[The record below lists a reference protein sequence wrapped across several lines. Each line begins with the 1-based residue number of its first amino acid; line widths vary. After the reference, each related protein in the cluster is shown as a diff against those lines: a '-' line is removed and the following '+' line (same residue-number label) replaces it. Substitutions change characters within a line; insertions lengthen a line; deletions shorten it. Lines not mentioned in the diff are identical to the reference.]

1 MRNRVYFNVREKN
14 LSVLDYKTNKVT
26 KKVTQAYLTN
36 AMFVVRKSGNKR
48 VREEGRKNV
57 HAFVNGI
64 IQPKLVKGS
73 MPQHEVCRVRYDPY
87 TMDCFHYERIVNGK
101 SKWLPVDKHW
111 IGKVYLNVVNGK
123 PIILADID
131 KLLNDDTN
139 LLNDDTNLLN
149 DDTSYLIASNIQ
161 KALKKSSGH
170 NTVDQIF
177 LRRKRKIIENKNKI
191 IDKTIAI

>member
-64 IQPKLVKGS
+64 IQPKLDDA

-87 TMDCFHYERIVNGK
+87 TMDYFHYERIVNGK
-101 SKWLPVDKHW
+101 PKWLPVSQCW
-111 IGKVYLNVVNGK
+111 IGKVYLNIVNGK
-123 PIILADID
+123 PIIHADID
-131 KLLNDDTN
+131 NISSVLNLSKLPK
-139 LLNDDTNLLN
+139 
-149 DDTSYLIASNIQ
+149 TSL
-161 KALKKSSGH
+161 
-170 NTVDQIF
+170 VDATF

>member
-64 IQPKLVKGS
+64 IQPKLIDA

-123 PIILADID
+123 PIIHADID

-139 LLNDDTNLLN
+139 LLNDDTN
-149 DDTSYLIASNIQ
+149 YLIASNIQ
-161 KALKKSSGH
+161 KALKEFSGH
-170 NTVDQIF
+170 DKVGQAF

>member
-14 LSVLDYKTNKVT
+14 LSVLDYKTNKVI

-36 AMFVVRKSGNKR
+36 ALFFVRKSGQKR

-64 IQPKLVKGS
+64 IQPKLDDA

-87 TMDCFHYERIVNGK
+87 TMDYFHYERIVNGK
-101 SKWLPVDKHW
+101 PKWLPVSQCW
-111 IGKVYLNVVNGK
+111 IGKVYLNIVNGK
-123 PIILADID
+123 PIIHADID
-131 KLLNDDTN
+131 NISSVLNLSKLPK
-139 LLNDDTNLLN
+139 
-149 DDTSYLIASNIQ
+149 TSS
-161 KALKKSSGH
+161 
-170 NTVDQIF
+170 VDQTF

>member
-14 LSVLDYKTNKVT
+14 LSVLDYKTNKVI

-36 AMFVVRKSGNKR
+36 ALFVVRKSGQKR

-64 IQPKLVKGS
+64 IQPKLDDA

-87 TMDCFHYERIVNGK
+87 TMDYFHYERIVNSK
-101 SKWLPVDKHW
+101 PKWLPVSQHW
-111 IGKVYLNVVNGK
+111 VGNVWLYIVNGK
-123 PIILADID
+123 PIIHADID
-131 KLLNDDTN
+131 NMSSVLNLSKLPK
-139 LLNDDTNLLN
+139 
-149 DDTSYLIASNIQ
+149 TSL
-161 KALKKSSGH
+161 
-170 NTVDQIF
+170 VDATF

-191 IDKTIAI
+191 IDKTVAI

>member
-14 LSVLDYKTNKVT
+14 LSVLDYKTNKVI

-36 AMFVVRKSGNKR
+36 ALFVVRKSGQKR

-64 IQPKLVKGS
+64 IQPKLDDA

-87 TMDCFHYERIVNGK
+87 TMDYFHYERIVNGK
-101 SKWLPVDKHW
+101 PKWLPVSQCW
-111 IGKVYLNVVNGK
+111 IGKVYLNIVNGK
-123 PIILADID
+123 PIIHADID
-131 KLLNDDTN
+131 NMSSVLNLSKLPK
-139 LLNDDTNLLN
+139 
-149 DDTSYLIASNIQ
+149 TSL
-161 KALKKSSGH
+161 
-170 NTVDQIF
+170 VDATF

-191 IDKTIAI
+191 IDKTVAI

>member
-26 KKVTQAYLTN
+26 RKVSQAYLTN

-64 IQPKLVKGS
+64 IQNRLPNNQDLFHYAHK
-73 MPQHEVCRVRYDPY
+73 VRYDPY

-101 SKWLPVDKHW
+101 SRWLPVDKHW
-111 IGKVYLNVVNGK
+111 IGRVWIYIENGK
-123 PIILADID
+123 PNMYADID
-131 KLLNDDTN
+131 KLVDTNDDKPSDTRYTMPVKM
-139 LLNDDTNLLN
+139 LKFHIPKGSLKGTKLDDEF
-149 DDTSYLIASNIQ
+149 Q
-161 KALKKSSGH
+161 KFLKK
-170 NTVDQIF
+170 
-177 LRRKRKIIENKNKI
+177 KRKIIENKNKI
-191 IDKTIAI
+191 IDKTVAI

>member
-14 LSVLDYKTNKVT
+14 LSVLDYKTNKVI

-36 AMFVVRKSGNKR
+36 ALFVVRKSGQKR

-64 IQPKLVKGS
+64 IQPKLDDA

-87 TMDCFHYERIVNGK
+87 TMDYFPYERIVNGK
-101 SKWLPVDKHW
+101 PKWLPVSQCW
-111 IGKVYLNVVNGK
+111 IGKVYLNIVNGK
-123 PIILADID
+123 PIIHADID
-131 KLLNDDTN
+131 NISSVLNLSKLPK
-139 LLNDDTNLLN
+139 
-149 DDTSYLIASNIQ
+149 TSL
-161 KALKKSSGH
+161 
-170 NTVDQIF
+170 VDATF

>member
-26 KKVTQAYLTN
+26 RKVSQVYLTN

-64 IQPKLVKGS
+64 IQNRLPNNQELFYNAHK
-73 MPQHEVCRVRYDPY
+73 VRYDPY

-111 IGKVYLNVVNGK
+111 IGRVWIYIENGK
-123 PIILADID
+123 PNMYADID
-131 KLLNDDTN
+131 K

-191 IDKTIAI
+191 IDKTVAI

>member
-26 KKVTQAYLTN
+26 RKLSQVYLTN

-64 IQPKLVKGS
+64 IQNRLPNNQELFYHSHK
-73 MPQHEVCRVRYDPY
+73 VRYDPY

-101 SKWLPVDKHW
+101 SRWLPVDKHW
-111 IGKVYLNVVNGK
+111 IGRVWIYIENGK
-123 PIILADID
+123 PVMHADID
-131 KLLNDDTN
+131 KLADTNDDKSI
-139 LLNDDTNLLN
+139 DTNYTMPVKMLKFHIPKGSLKGTKLDDEFQKFLN
-149 DDTSYLIASNIQ
+149 
-161 KALKKSSGH
+161 K
-170 NTVDQIF
+170 
-177 LRRKRKIIENKNKI
+177 KRKIIENKNKI
-191 IDKTIAI
+191 NKKTIAI

>member
-26 KKVTQAYLTN
+26 RKVSQVYLTN

-64 IQPKLVKGS
+64 IQNRLPNNQELFYNAHK
-73 MPQHEVCRVRYDPY
+73 VRYDPY

-101 SKWLPVDKHW
+101 SRWLPIDKHW
-111 IGKVYLNVVNGK
+111 IGRVWIYVENGK
-123 PIILADID
+123 PNMYADID

-139 LLNDDTNLLN
+139 LLNGDTNERLMVIEG
-149 DDTSYLIASNIQ
+149 DSYQ
-161 KALKKSSGH
+161 KA
-170 NTVDQIF
+170 IF
-177 LRRKRKIIENKNKI
+177 PNGALEFSFLNKKRKIIENKNKI
-191 IDKTIAI
+191 NKKVVAI

>member
-26 KKVTQAYLTN
+26 RKVSQAYLTN

-64 IQPKLVKGS
+64 IQNRLPNNQDLFYHSHK
-73 MPQHEVCRVRYDPY
+73 VRYDPY

-101 SKWLPVDKHW
+101 RRWLPVDKHW
-111 IGKVYLNVVNGK
+111 IGRVWIYIENGK
-123 PIILADID
+123 PVMHADID

-139 LLNDDTNLLN
+139 LLNGDTNERLMVIEG
-149 DDTSYLIASNIQ
+149 DSYQ
-161 KALKKSSGH
+161 KA
-170 NTVDQIF
+170 IF
-177 LRRKRKIIENKNKI
+177 PKGQVQFSFLNKKRKIIENKNKI
-191 IDKTIAI
+191 NKKTIAI

>member
-26 KKVTQAYLTN
+26 QKVKQVYLTN

-64 IQPKLVKGS
+64 IQNRLPNNQELFYHSHK
-73 MPQHEVCRVRYDPY
+73 VRYDPY

-101 SKWLPVDKHW
+101 SRWLPIDKHW
-111 IGKVYLNVVNGK
+111 IGRVWIYIENGK
-123 PIILADID
+123 PNMYADID
-131 KLLNDDTN
+131 KLADTNNDDKSI
-139 LLNDDTNLLN
+139 DTKYTMPVKMLKFDIPKGSLKGTKL
-149 DDTSYLIASNIQ
+149 DEEFQ
-161 KALKKSSGH
+161 KFLKK
-170 NTVDQIF
+170 
-177 LRRKRKIIENKNKI
+177 KRKIIDNKNKI
-191 IDKTIAI
+191 IDKTVAI

>member
-36 AMFVVRKSGNKR
+36 ALFVVRKSGNKR

-64 IQPKLVKGS
+64 IQNIFPNNEEFFYHSHK
-73 MPQHEVCRVRYDPY
+73 VRYDPY

-101 SKWLPVDKHW
+101 RRWLPVDKHW
-111 IGKVYLNVVNGK
+111 IGRVWIYVENGK
-123 PIILADID
+123 PVMYADID
-131 KLLNDDTN
+131 KLADTNNDDKSI
-139 LLNDDTNLLN
+139 DTN
-149 DDTSYLIASNIQ
+149 DAVMVVEGDSFQ
-161 KALKKSSGH
+161 KA
-170 NTVDQIF
+170 IF
-177 LRRKRKIIENKNKI
+177 PKGKVQFSFLNKKRKIIENKNKI
-191 IDKTIAI
+191 IDKTVAI

>member
-26 KKVTQAYLTN
+26 RKVSQVYLTN

-64 IQPKLVKGS
+64 IQNRLPNNQELFYNAHK
-73 MPQHEVCRVRYDPY
+73 VRYDPY

-111 IGKVYLNVVNGK
+111 IGRVWIYIENGK
-123 PIILADID
+123 PNMYADID
-131 KLLNDDTN
+131 KLVDTNDDKSS
-139 LLNDDTNLLN
+139 DTN
-149 DDTSYLIASNIQ
+149 YLIASNIE
-161 KALKKSSGH
+161 KALKEFSGH
-170 NTVDQIF
+170 SKVDQTF

>member
-14 LSVLDYKTNKVT
+14 LSVLDYKTNKVI

-36 AMFVVRKSGNKR
+36 ALFVVRKSGQKR

-64 IQPKLVKGS
+64 IQPKLDDA

-87 TMDCFHYERIVNGK
+87 TMDYFHYERIVNGK
-101 SKWLPVDKHW
+101 PKWLPVSQCW
-111 IGKVYLNVVNGK
+111 IGKVYLNIVNGK
-123 PIILADID
+123 PIIHADID
-131 KLLNDDTN
+131 NISSVLNLSKLPK
-139 LLNDDTNLLN
+139 
-149 DDTSYLIASNIQ
+149 TSS
-161 KALKKSSGH
+161 
-170 NTVDQIF
+170 VDQTF

-191 IDKTIAI
+191 IDKTVAI

>member
-26 KKVTQAYLTN
+26 RKVSQVYLTN

-64 IQPKLVKGS
+64 IQPKLPRGA
-73 MPQHEVCRVRYDPY
+73 MPFFVCHKVRYDPY

-101 SKWLPVDKHW
+101 SRWLPIDKHW
-111 IGKVYLNVVNGK
+111 IGQVFIYVEKGK
-123 PIILADID
+123 PVMYADID
-131 KLLNDDTN
+131 KLADTKKDKSIDTN
-139 LLNDDTNLLN
+139 
-149 DDTSYLIASNIQ
+149 YLIASNIE
-161 KALKKSSGH
+161 KALKEFSGH
-170 NTVDQIF
+170 SKVDQTF

-191 IDKTIAI
+191 IDKTVAI

>member
-14 LSVLDYKTNKVT
+14 LSVLDYKTNKVI

-36 AMFVVRKSGNKR
+36 ALFVVRKSGQKR

-64 IQPKLVKGS
+64 IQPKLDDA

-87 TMDCFHYERIVNGK
+87 TMDYFHYERIVNGK
-101 SKWLPVDKHW
+101 PKWLPVSQCW
-111 IGKVYLNVVNGK
+111 IGKVYLNIVNGK
-123 PIILADID
+123 PIIHADID
-131 KLLNDDTN
+131 NISNVPNLSKLKKTN
-139 LLNDDTNLLN
+139 L
-149 DDTSYLIASNIQ
+149 
-161 KALKKSSGH
+161 
-170 NTVDQIF
+170 VDQTF

>member
-26 KKVTQAYLTN
+26 RKVSQVYLTN

-64 IQPKLVKGS
+64 IQNRLPNNQELFYHSHK
-73 MPQHEVCRVRYDPY
+73 VRYDPY

-101 SKWLPVDKHW
+101 SRWLPVDKHW
-111 IGKVYLNVVNGK
+111 IGRVWIYIENGK
-123 PIILADID
+123 PVMHADID
-131 KLLNDDTN
+131 KLADTNDDKSI
-139 LLNDDTNLLN
+139 DTNEKLLVVEG
-149 DDTSYLIASNIQ
+149 DSFH
-161 KALKKSSGH
+161 KAIYPNGALEFS
-170 NTVDQIF
+170 F
-177 LRRKRKIIENKNKI
+177 LNKKRKIIEQIKIKIKNK
-191 IDKTIAI
+191 KVVAI

>member
-36 AMFVVRKSGNKR
+36 ALFVVRKSGNKR

-64 IQPKLVKGS
+64 IQPKPPLSFDGYAF
-73 MPQHEVCRVRYDPY
+73 VRYNPY
-87 TMDCFHYERIVNGK
+87 EMDFFQYRRVINDEPV
-101 SKWLPVDKHW
+101 WLPVDKHW
-111 IGKVYLNVVNGK
+111 IGNVWIFVDEGK
-123 PIILADID
+123 PNMYADID
-131 KLLNDDTN
+131 KLADTKKDKSIDTN
-139 LLNDDTNLLN
+139 
-149 DDTSYLIASNIQ
+149 YLIASNIE
-161 KALKKSSGH
+161 KALKEFSGH
-170 NTVDQIF
+170 SKVDQTF

-191 IDKTIAI
+191 IDKTVAI

>member
-14 LSVLDYKTNKVT
+14 LSVLDYKTNKVI

-36 AMFVVRKSGNKR
+36 ALFVVRKSGQKR

-64 IQPKLVKGS
+64 IQPKLDDA

-87 TMDCFHYERIVNGK
+87 TMDYFHYERIVNGK
-101 SKWLPVDKHW
+101 PKWLPVSQCW
-111 IGKVYLNVVNGK
+111 IGKVYLNIVNGK
-123 PIILADID
+123 PIIHADID
-131 KLLNDDTN
+131 NMSSVLNLSKLPK
-139 LLNDDTNLLN
+139 
-149 DDTSYLIASNIQ
+149 TSL
-161 KALKKSSGH
+161 
-170 NTVDQIF
+170 VDATF

-191 IDKTIAI
+191 IDKTNAI

>member
-14 LSVLDYKTNKVT
+14 LSVLDYKTNKVI

-36 AMFVVRKSGNKR
+36 ALFVVRKSGQKR

-64 IQPKLVKGS
+64 VQSEPPLSFDGYLLA
-73 MPQHEVCRVRYDPY
+73 RYNPY
-87 TMDCFHYERIVNGK
+87 TMDFFQYRRIVNGK
-101 SKWLPVDKHW
+101 SKWLTISKYW
-111 IGKVYLNVVNGK
+111 IGKVYLTNVNGK
-123 PIILADID
+123 PDIYADID
-131 KLLNDDTN
+131 NISSVPN
-139 LLNDDTNLLN
+139 L
-149 DDTSYLIASNIQ
+149 S
-161 KALKKSSGH
+161 KLKKTSLVEPS
-170 NTVDQIF
+170 F

>member
-26 KKVTQAYLTN
+26 RKVSQVYLTN

-64 IQPKLVKGS
+64 IQNRLPNNQELFYNAHK
-73 MPQHEVCRVRYDPY
+73 VRYDPY

-101 SKWLPVDKHW
+101 SRWLPVDKHW
-111 IGKVYLNVVNGK
+111 IGRVWIYIENGK
-123 PIILADID
+123 PIMHADID
-131 KLLNDDTN
+131 KLADTN
-139 LLNDDTNLLN
+139 NDKPSDTKYTMPVKMLKFDIPKGSLKGTKL
-149 DDTSYLIASNIQ
+149 DEEFQ
-161 KALKKSSGH
+161 KFLKK
-170 NTVDQIF
+170 
-177 LRRKRKIIENKNKI
+177 KRKIIDNKNKI
-191 IDKTIAI
+191 IDKTVAI

>member
-1 MRNRVYFNVREKN
+1 MRNRIYFNIREKN
-14 LSVLDYKTNKVT
+14 LSVLDYKTNKVI

-36 AMFVVRKSGNKR
+36 ALFVVRKSGQKR

-64 IQPKLVKGS
+64 IQPKLDDA

-87 TMDCFHYERIVNGK
+87 TMDYFHYERIVNGK
-101 SKWLPVDKHW
+101 PKWLPVSQCW
-111 IGKVYLNVVNGK
+111 IGKVYLNIVNGK
-123 PIILADID
+123 PIIHADID
-131 KLLNDDTN
+131 NISSVLNLSKLPK
-139 LLNDDTNLLN
+139 
-149 DDTSYLIASNIQ
+149 TSL
-161 KALKKSSGH
+161 
-170 NTVDQIF
+170 VDATF